1 MATGE
6 GTTAS
11 EAARSREP
19 LAAQRARLA
28 ASSAARGLMWAVLT
42 VSLLGTVVTAPY
54 LPSPWGRPVV
64 LLSVF
69 GGLVSGLVT
78 VYRLFIA
85 FMAALG
91 LVRYAAS
98 ARARVH
104 SEPRSGK
111 TSHRMERDLRHS
123 SVEPG
128 TGAGV
133 PW

>member
-11 EAARSREP
+11 EAGGSREP

-64 LLSVF
+64 LLSIV
-69 GGLVSGLVT
+69 GGLVSGLV
-78 VYRLFIA
+78 RRDRA
-85 FMAALG
+85 CARPLG
-91 LVRYAAS
+91 VTL
-98 ARARVH
+98 
-104 SEPRSGK
+104 GK
-111 TSHRMERDLRHS
+111 TVSPE
-123 SVEPG
+123 
-128 TGAGV
+128 GA
-133 PW
+133 